1 MAIDASV
8 GAHRGLS
15 AAGPPMRVGSA
26 TGCPMASRVIRGFSQ
41 AGAIVV
47 ARGRRLVGF
56 DQLERVQDSLNDWI
70 LVVGVRTPGS
80 RNDYRTLAVRNPRPR
95 RNP

>member
-1 MAIDASV
+1 MVIDASV
-8 GAHRGLS
+8 GAHRRLS

-26 TGCPMASRVIRGFSQ
+26 TGCPMASRGFRVSSQ
-41 AGAIVV
+41 AGVIVV

-80 RNDYRTLAVRNPRPR
+80 RNDYRTLAVRSPRTR